1 MTGPVQEESVAEAPS
16 QPAQLGGRMRRKQQQ
31 RLKFPQGCQQRRR
44 KRISGAKE
52 VQQGSVRGLSVASG
66 AWPRAQW
73 EAENCVR
80 YQKTQRSGCKQDA
93 GRELW
98 AVVGTGMVA
107 MTSEEHFPKIDLPP
121 HPASAPRTFQLQL
134 TVSSLLEQRGTAK
147 VNPSSPSCSTELTSD
162 QALPWHCCSI
172 LPGRSPDPWE
182 ESSLIS
188 CWDFPEDWALLRV
201 RGWADSKLGPIIVCD
216 SQSVASSIS
225 LTFFLPLFHGGNSP
239 RLPIDAWNHR
249 ESWILCILFLPIHTY
264 LGSSLISKS
273 DTVRDQQPIYRWVMT
288 IYCNDSYV
296 HVTP

>member
-147 VNPSSPSCSTELTSD
+147 VNRSSPSCSTELTSD
-162 QALPWHCCSI
+162 QAPALTLLFHP
-172 LPGRSPDPWE
+172 PWE
-182 ESSLIS
+182 EPRPLGGKQP
-188 CWDFPEDWALLRV
+188 DFLLRFPRRLSLAQGQRV
-201 RGWADSKLGPIIVCD
+201 SRQQVGTYHCLWLPVC
-216 SQSVASSIS
+216 
-225 LTFFLPLFHGGNSP
+225 G
-239 RLPIDAWNHR
+239 
-249 ESWILCILFLPIHTY
+249 
-264 LGSSLISKS
+264 
-273 DTVRDQQPIYRWVMT
+273 
-288 IYCNDSYV
+288 
-296 HVTP
+296 